1 MLNTR
6 YRSKGPL
13 ELKIQAILAE
23 RRANDMEARARDE
36 ARRLKI
42 AAERAM
48 EDAERAALE
57 AEETRARE
65 MNSTRRSK
73 RIIKAAAVYFG
84 IPVDDLVGA
93 RRTKDLVIP
102 RQITMYAIY
111 AVLGENRANNSKV
124 ESYTS
129 IGRHFNGRDHTT
141 VVWAVKVIRK
151 LSAKGDKRVVD
162 ALAFLTQIE

>member
-1 MLNTR
+1 MLSSR

-23 RRANDMEARARDE
+23 RRANDQEARARAE
-36 ARRLKI
+36 AHRLKI

-48 EDAERAALE
+48 EE
-57 AEETRARE
+57 AEQAEENRARE

-73 RIIKAAAVYFG
+73 RIIKAAAEYFG
-84 IPVDDLVGA
+84 LSVDALTGPRRNKELV
-93 RRTKDLVIP
+93 LP

-111 AVLGENRANNSKV
+111 AVLGENRPNNSKV

-151 LSAKGDKRVVD
+151 LSAKGDPRVID
-162 ALAFLTQIE
+162 AMAFLTQVE